1 MSYIHK
7 FIEDKEI
14 HEPVQW
20 LFRRFVSEYND
31 QNSVAWNKHVKQ
43 NTDEYHRKTLLKQ
56 GRCDFDKPPYNLTSA
71 ELIVLYNYY
80 YFPMHFQSSYEI
92 YNSIF
97 EQHLDLE
104 NKTVFFHDYGCGTL
118 SSTMAFGASFQKYK
132 LSPTENKIKQTNFF
146 ESLENEFVYKYNNI
160 DVLSHLYYYTDENN
174 GDVSSSELGQ
184 IRNAGSIQYFNL
196 PNLINGFCLNDISV
210 SIKSFLQEFLKEN
223 CFAEP
228 YQDYFFNVA
237 DCTDSHFYFPN
248 IADKFYVGNFSYDP
262 VQPFKSFCNSQK
274 RATKDHV
281 VIINFSYVLASDSI
295 DIDSINSMINEY
307 LKTGCSL
314 IIVNQNPDLD
324 SLNKKWE
331 LLKDKV
337 EYVKSIKSLQPIK
350 HFGSKSKSRFEVIF
364 PTNIKNM
371 FEEFDNLYNE
381 NKYNSLDHVLADY
394 FKSNLYNPLLH
405 EIEVNSLDKTKYFNL
420 CNYISDFQY
429 ANNLISTSGYYHDK
443 AHLYR
448 DINSIAIAKCFY
460 EKEIIERNGHQCGC
474 YKNFMN
480 KYFPDISN
488 FSIDD
493 DNLPL

>member
-7 FIEDKEI
+7 FIEDKDI
-14 HEPVQW
+14 HEPLQW

-97 EQHLDLE
+97 EHHLCLE
-104 NKTVFFHDYGCGTL
+104 NTTIFFHDYGCGTL
-118 SSTMAFGASFQKYK
+118 SSTMAFGASFQKNK
-132 LSPTENKIKQTNFF
+132 LSTLDQGTRQVELF
-146 ESLENEFVYKYNNI
+146 EHLDEFYKYGNI
-160 DVLSHLYYYTDENN
+160 DVLSHLLFYTDENH
-174 GDVSSSELGQ
+174 GDVSWHELGE

-196 PNLINGFCLNDISV
+196 PSLINGFCLNDIST
-210 SIKSFLQEFLKEN
+210 SIKSFLQAFLKEN
-223 CFAEP
+223 FFTEP
-228 YQDYFFNVA
+228 NQNYFFNVA

-262 VQPFKSFCNSQK
+262 INPFKSFCNSQHK
-274 RATKDHV
+274 DTKDLV
-281 VIINFSYVLASDSI
+281 VIINFSYVLASDSVEI
-295 DIDSINSMINEY
+295 ETINSMINEY

-337 EYVKSIKSLQPIK
+337 KYVKSIKGLQSIK

-364 PTNIKNM
+364 PTTI
-371 FEEFDNLYNE
+371 ELLYE
-381 NKYNSLDHVLADY
+381 QFAVLLKSSQYYKLEKKLKDY
-394 FKSNLYNPLLH
+394 FNSNLYNSFLFSI
-405 EIEVNSLDKTKYFNL
+405 EIDKMNKRNYFDL
-420 CNYISDFQY
+420 CNYITDY
-429 ANNLISTSGYYHDK
+429 AYAHNYLDVQLYYHQK

-448 DINSIAIAKCFY
+448 DINSINIAKAYY
-460 EKEIIERNGHQCGC
+460 EKDIIERNGHQCIC
-474 YKNFMN
+474 YKTFIN
-480 KYFPDISN
+480 KHFPESTTFI
-488 FSIDD
+488 IEDD
-493 DNLPL
+493 DLPF